1 MTWEEILRLLEAGE
15 GQGVEFEKYVPR
27 EEDIARDIVAFAN
40 ADGGKMIFGIDDKNK
55 HLVGITLEESSTDF
69 INSIKKIT
77 ETRCKPRIP
86 LEIEIFEKGNK
97 KLGIIIVPEG
107 DDKPYRADDICYIR
121 DGNLSRPARESEEQE
136 IQNPWSGK
144 GLNKRQIRALQLISE
159 HGSISN
165 REYREAFDVSHKT
178 AHIELTM
185 MVDKNLLISQG
196 LGRSTKY
203 VIAEQGSE

>member
-1 MTWEEILRLLEAGE
+1 VTWEEILKLLESGE
-15 GQGVEFEKYVPR
+15 GQGVEFEKFVPR

-40 ADGGKMIFGIDDKNK
+40 AVGGKIIFGIDDKNK
-55 HLVGITLEESSTDF
+55 HLIGIEPVGNFSDF
-69 INSIKKIT
+69 IKKIIDV
-77 ETRCKPRIP
+77 RCKPKIP
-86 LEIEIFEKGNK
+86 IEVEIFAKANK

-107 DDKPYRADDICYIR
+107 DDKPYRSDDICYIR
-121 DGNLSRPARESEEQE
+121 DGNFSRPARENEEQE
-136 IQNPWSGK
+136 IKNPWSGK
-144 GLNKRQIRALQLISE
+144 GLNKRQIRALQLIVE
-159 HGSISN
+159 HGSITN

-203 VIAEQGSE
+203 VIAEQASK